1 MDNLNNESIAA
12 TRAAY
17 GRARKLVDE
26 AHAADPA
33 RLPDGTA
40 AELAYADRVEA
51 WVARLVPEV
60 SPLLL
65 LAARCQHLQRWA
77 VPRSTFPL
85 DKPGYLAWRKS
96 LYARQAELARSLM
109 MEAGM
114 EASEADEAA
123 LWISKTALKT
133 NAGTQALEDAAVLVF
148 LEHEIADF
156 AARHADYS
164 TEKFVGI
171 LRRTWRKLSED
182 GRSAALALDV
192 APAIKSLLELALK
205 GDDAA

>member
-1 MDNLNNESIAA
+1 MNNDSNGA
-12 TRAAY
+12 TLAAY
-17 GRARKLVDE
+17 GRARILVDE
-26 AHAADPA
+26 VHAADPV
-33 RLPDGTA
+33 RLPDGSA

-51 WVARLVPEV
+51 WVARLVPEA

-65 LAARCQHLQRWA
+65 LAARCQHLERWA

-96 LYARQAELARSLM
+96 LYARQAELARRLVV
-109 MEAGM
+109 EAGVD
-114 EASEADEAA
+114 AAQADEAA

-133 NAGTQALEDAAVLVF
+133 NPGTQALEDAAVLVF

-156 AARHADYS
+156 AARHADYP

-182 GRSAALALDV
+182 GRSAALTLDV
-192 APAIKSLLELALK
+192 APAIRSLLELALE
-205 GDDAA
+205 GDAAA